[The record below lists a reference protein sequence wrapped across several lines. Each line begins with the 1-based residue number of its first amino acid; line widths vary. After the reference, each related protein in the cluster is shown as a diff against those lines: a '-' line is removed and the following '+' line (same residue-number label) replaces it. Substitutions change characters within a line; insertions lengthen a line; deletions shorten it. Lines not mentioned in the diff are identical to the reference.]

1 MSTWACVRLRGVR
14 CLRGFVGVLC
24 CALAAAS
31 HANPPQS
38 RSQDD
43 LIAPATMNPS
53 VAEEMSFDDAAKDGW
68 PSEVL
73 NSSSG
78 RVLSGIFGEM
88 NKGADEGHLSS
99 LVLATVR
106 CSDLRPRDFASV
118 QTVGDVT
125 IRRGG
130 PAAEVHE
137 GIAEFITELR
147 GLATPFDQSL
157 DLLKFK
163 TIRSVVEGSTG
174 RTEVIYLATGR
185 GGDGVVQQ
193 NATWVCRWDLS
204 GGAAEPKLA
213 GIEVLRFEEVAR
225 ATPFYADCTEA
236 VLGRSGS
243 FEQVRRGMEHWWGRL
258 DFAYGGTLGG
268 HYGLA
273 VGDVD
278 NDGLED
284 LYLCQPGLL
293 VNRLYRHEADGTLTD
308 ITEGSGAD
316 LIDDTSAALFLDL
329 DNDGAQDL
337 VLATVS
343 QIMVLRGAGDGTFQ
357 IVFTH
362 RATMA
367 TSISSADYDLDGDL
381 DLYICEYAASG
392 VANSTS
398 GPLYDSEAGLPNILL
413 RNEGGFRFR
422 DVTAEVG
429 LGALNTRQS
438 FASSWADY
446 DNDGD
451 PDLYVAN
458 DFGRNNLYRNDGG
471 RFVSVAAAA
480 GVEDQAA
487 GMGVAWGDYDGDGL
501 LDLHVTNM
509 FSSAGNRV
517 TFNPDFSPTG
527 GAAAASGLQYFS
539 RGNSLFRNRGD
550 GTFEDVSERAGIWM
564 GRFAWG
570 AGFVDFNNDGRLDI
584 LSPNGFITNKNKHD
598 L

>member
-1 MSTWACVRLRGVR
+1 LI
-14 CLRGFVGVLC
+14 
-24 CALAAAS
+24 CALSCALTIYAFGAS
-31 HANPPQS
+31 PPP
-38 RSQDD
+38 DEA
-43 LIAPATMNPS
+43 LIPSATIDPR
-53 VAEEMSFDDAAKDGW
+53 VAEEMALDDAAKDGW

-78 RVLSGIFGEM
+78 RVLSKMFGAM
-88 NKGADEGHLSS
+88 NAGVDAERIGS
-99 LVLATVR
+99 LVIAAVR
-106 CSDLRPRDFASV
+106 CSDLRPSHFDSV

-130 PAAEVHE
+130 PSARVHE
-137 GIAEFITELR
+137 GPAEFVARIR
-147 GLATPFDQSL
+147 ALAAPFDRSL

-163 TIRSVVEGSTG
+163 TVRSEVEGATG
-174 RTEVIYLATGR
+174 RTELIYLATGL

-193 NATWVCRWDLS
+193 NATWVCHWDVS
-204 GGAAEPKLA
+204 AGAAEPKLA
-213 GIEVLRFEEVAR
+213 GIEVLRCEEVVRSA
-225 ATPFYADCTEA
+225 PFYADCTEA
-236 VLGRSGS
+236 VFAKTQS
-243 FEQVRRGMEHWWGRL
+243 FPQVRHGLEYWWGRL
-258 DFAYGGTLGG
+258 DFGFGGTLGG

-293 VNRLYRHEADGTLTD
+293 VNRLYHHEPDGTLTD
-308 ITEGSGAD
+308 VTEGSGAD
-316 LIDDTSAALFLDL
+316 LLDDTSAALFLDL

-343 QIMVLRGAGDGTFQ
+343 QILVLRGGGDGKFR
-357 IVFTH
+357 IEFTH
-362 RATMA
+362 SSTMA

-381 DLYICEYAASG
+381 DLYVCEYAASG
-392 VANSTS
+392 VANSTT
-398 GPLYDSEAGLPNILL
+398 GPLFDSEAGLPNMLL
-413 RNEGGFRFR
+413 RNEGRFRFR

-429 LGALNTRQS
+429 LDVRNTRQS
-438 FASSWADY
+438 FASGWADY

-471 RFVSVAAAA
+471 RFVEVAAAA

-517 TFNPDFSPTG
+517 TFNPDFAPTG
-527 GAAAASGLQYFS
+527 GSAAASGLQYFS

-550 GTFEDVSERAGIWM
+550 GTFEDATLRAGIWM

-570 AGFVDFNNDGRLDI
+570 AGFVDLNNDGRLDI
-584 LSPNGFITNKNKHD
+584 LSPNGFITNKDSHD